1 MATKYPELFSLGG
14 NTGTVNSFTGVDLGT
29 LTGGIFHAETL
40 LEGNNLACFL
50 LQAAQQGA
58 SSSLAGLLAS
68 IVDPVLTLVNNAIS
82 PVTTALACPAMFP
95 WDTSVFSGFPGASYH
110 PAPASEGFLQGIL

>member
-29 LTGGIFHAETL
+29 LTGGVFNAETL

-50 LQAAQQGA
+50 LQAAHQGV

-68 IVDPVLTLVNNAIS
+68 IVDPILALVNNAIS
-82 PVTTALACPAMFP
+82 PVTTALSCPAMLP
-95 WDTSVFSGFPGASYH
+95 WDRSAFNGFPGASYQ
-110 PAPASEGFLQGIL
+110 PAPPSNEFLEGIL